1 MNQLDISFEIPAWES
16 VLGAIPAGTAWSG
29 ARFLT
34 LMETQS
40 EETVEEAFSLLRS
53 KDVLL
58 DISDLPAQ
66 KHTGDTA
73 VRLRREAELVRSNQL
88 PQALEENDPLRLY
101 LQEVAEMPACG
112 DVQLLAQQYLQ
123 GDESVIAQLT
133 NSMLGLVIEK
143 AFAMAGQ
150 GVLLLDLIQE
160 GSLGLW
166 QAILDYTGG
175 DFAAFCTRRIEMIL
189 ANAVVQHAR
198 ASGVGQKLRQAL
210 EDYREIEQQ
219 LLMELGR
226 TPTVEEIAHKMHI
239 SPEEAASVQETL
251 DSARM
256 LESVRKEAP
265 KEESEEDTQAV
276 EDTAYFQLRQRIQEL
291 LSCLSEEDVKL
302 LTLRFGLEGGL
313 PASPEQTG
321 RILGLTPEQVLTR
334 EAAALAQLRTTD
346 TREE

>member
-16 VLGAIPAGTAWSG
+16 VLNALPNGTAWSC
-29 ARFLT
+29 ARFLA
-34 LMETQS
+34 LMETES
-40 EETVEEAFSLLRS
+40 EEAAEEAFSLLS
-53 KDVLL
+53 DKDILL
-58 DISDLPAQ
+58 DISDLPAW
-66 KHTGDTA
+66 KDSGETA

-112 DVQLLAQQYLQ
+112 DVQLLAQRYLQ
-123 GDESVIAQLT
+123 GDESVITQLT
-133 NSMLGLVIEK
+133 NGMLALVIEK

-150 GVLLLDLIQE
+150 GVLLLDLIQD

-175 DFAAFCTRRIEMIL
+175 DFAAFCTRRVEMTL

-198 ASGVGQKLRQAL
+198 ASGIGQKLRQAL
-210 EDYREIEQQ
+210 EDYREVEQQ
-219 LLMELGR
+219 LLVELGR
-226 TPTVEEIAHKMHI
+226 TPTLEEIAQKMHI
-239 SPEEAASVQETL
+239 SAEEAASVQETL
-251 DSARM
+251 DSVRM
-256 LESVRKEAP
+256 LESVRKETP
-265 KEESEEDTQAV
+265 NEETEEDTQAV

-291 LSCLSEEDVKL
+291 LSTLSEEDVKL
-302 LTLRFGLEGGL
+302 LTLRYGLEGGL

-321 RILGLTPEQVLTR
+321 RTLGLTPEQVLTR

-346 TREE
+346 TRED